1 MLSNTENI
9 KEDKE
14 AFEDEINVDKD
25 VEDAVKHD
33 IEKIQ
38 VEICLIVENTVS
50 KCSVLTKSLTST
62 QSPPQSSQ
70 GHVQQHPQHPHPHF
84 HSLQMLPQYSQS
96 KLYEYPPQYS
106 QCHVWQQQYPQFQQ
120 FSQSL
125 HLQMLPDF
133 ETLEEG
139 IIETEDK
146 VDHQS
151 SNCGY

>member
-14 AFEDEINVDKD
+14 AFEDEISVNKD

-62 QSPPQSSQ
+62 QSPP
-70 GHVQQHPQHPHPHF
+70 
-84 HSLQMLPQYSQS
+84 
-96 KLYEYPPQYS
+96 
-106 QCHVWQQQYPQFQQ
+106 
-120 FSQSL
+120 
-125 HLQMLPDF
+125 
-133 ETLEEG
+133 
-139 IIETEDK
+139 
-146 VDHQS
+146 
-151 SNCGY
+151 